1 MSSKQG
7 AGVIHPIRDPI
18 HLNPDEHRQA
28 TIASRDK
35 GVAVGAQVLSG
46 LTLPPRVGVP
56 VAHVSESVHVLSD
69 CNLGDRA
76 GAGLIHIPANPS
88 RRPCATL
95 AIPARSV
102 GVAGLLAIRLQVEVV
117 VSQHGRGTLRD
128 T

>member
-1 MSSKQG
+1 MEE
-7 AGVIHPIRDPI
+7 AR
-18 HLNPDEHRQA
+18 RQA
-28 TIASRDK
+28 TLA
-35 GVAVGAQVLSG
+35 AQILSG

-56 VAHVSESVHVLSD
+56 VAHVGESVHVLSD

-76 GAGLIHIPANPS
+76 CEGLIYILGNPS
-88 RRPCATL
+88 RRPCAAL